1 MKMKHAEIE
10 ANDDGTYQVEV
21 RGSDES
27 SGDMYGGG
35 KCLRYSAK
43 DLSEC
48 VAKIEEGKAEL
59 ESTKEKSRKQRG
71 KPDKSV
77 TDFVGTSDSDD

>member
-1 MKMKHAEIE
+1 MKFTDARIT
-10 ANDDGTYQVEV
+10 ANDDGTYQVEAC
-21 RGSDES
+21 GSND
-27 SGDMYGGG
+27 SGPMGNYSR
-35 KCLRYSAK
+35 KTYSAK
-43 DLSEC
+43 DLAEAL
-48 VAKIEEGKAEL
+48 AKIEEGKTEI

>member
-1 MKMKHAEIE
+1 MKFRDARIT

-21 RGSDES
+21 CGSND
-27 SGDMYGGG
+27 SGPMEVGNYSR
-35 KCLRYSAK
+35 KTYSAK
-43 DLSEC
+43 DLAEAI
-48 VAKIEEGKAEL
+48 AKIEEGKTEI
-59 ESTKEKSRKQRG
+59 ESAKEKSRKQRG

>member
-1 MKMKHAEIE
+1 MKFRDARIT
-10 ANDDGTYQVEV
+10 ANDDGSFQVEV
-21 RGSDES
+21 CGSDES

-35 KCLRYSAK
+35 KRLRYSAK

-77 TDFVGTSDSDD
+77 TDFVGASDSDD

>member
-27 SGDMYGGG
+27 SGDVYGGG

-48 VAKIEEGKAEL
+48 IAKIEEGKTEI

-77 TDFVGTSDSDD
+77 KDFVGVESDDE

>member
-27 SGDMYGGG
+27 SGDAYGVG

-48 VAKIEEGKAEL
+48 IAKIEEGKTEI
-59 ESTKEKSRKQRG
+59 ESTKDKSRKQRG

-77 TDFVGTSDSDD
+77 KDFVGASDSDD